1 MGRGTAP
8 KAWWRGRASAVK
20 ATANSMRAS
29 RRLRREMSLP
39 EAMLW
44 QLLRRSPGGVRFR
57 RQHAIGPYVADF
69 YCPSAKLV
77 IEIDGSA
84 HDMGDRPIRD
94 DERVA
99 YLKSLGLEVTRI
111 PAKDV
116 LNDALAVADA

>member
-1 MGRGTAP
+1 M
-8 KAWWRGRASAVK
+8 K

-39 EAMLW
+39 EVILW

-57 RQHAIGPYVADF
+57 HQYAVGPYVADF

-77 IEIDGSA
+77 IEIEGA
-84 HDMGDRPIRD
+84 VHDMGNRPEQD
-94 DERVA
+94 NERSV
-99 YLKSLGLEVTRI
+99 YLKSLGLEVTRM

-116 LNDALAVADA
+116 LKDARSVADALVRLCG